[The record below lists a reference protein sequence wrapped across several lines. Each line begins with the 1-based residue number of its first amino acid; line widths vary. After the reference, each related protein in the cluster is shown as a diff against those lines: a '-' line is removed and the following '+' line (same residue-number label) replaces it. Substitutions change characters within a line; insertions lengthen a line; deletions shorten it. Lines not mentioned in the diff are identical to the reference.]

1 MQSNSYLIVFTQH
14 ICCNLSLLD
23 ALNSERLNSIKEK
36 LLIES
41 RLLKLVEI
49 TCVEKAE
56 PKRSSF
62 FNYKFCRHSSAE
74 SSSSTD
80 SRTTSSGKCS
90 TASKGTTTADWSAN
104 TGTTCVS
111 LALFT

>member
-1 MQSNSYLIVFTQH
+1 MIVVFTQH
-14 ICCNLSLLD
+14 TCCNLSLLD
-23 ALNSERLNSIKEK
+23 ALYSERLNNIKGK

-41 RLLKLVEI
+41 RILKFVEI
-49 TCVEKAE
+49 TCVEKVE

-62 FNYKFCRHSSAE
+62 FNYKFCRHISAE

-80 SRTTSSGKCS
+80 SRMISSGKCS
-90 TASKGTTTADWSAN
+90 TASKGTTTVDWSAN
-104 TGTTCVS
+104 TVTTCVS